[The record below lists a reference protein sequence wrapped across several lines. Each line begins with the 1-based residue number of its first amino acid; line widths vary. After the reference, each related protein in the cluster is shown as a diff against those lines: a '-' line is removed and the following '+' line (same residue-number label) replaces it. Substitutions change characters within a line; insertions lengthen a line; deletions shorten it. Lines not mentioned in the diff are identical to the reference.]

1 MPFCD
6 DTLTFYTDI
15 FLTCFKLLSYS
26 ILVLAHSRRYLTS
39 LLSLHL
45 FLKRLLSAHGCAT
58 VWHYFNHK
66 AQTTTNF
73 AVARYLEVNMLKEK
87 SLLRAILSSYLMKS
101 CGTIK
106 DEGSLTSKSESDI
119 LAAIKTLEFREET
132 AEQRRNP
139 AVVLDHYLSN
149 TLNYC
154 CVRKSSKFQSH

>member
-1 MPFCD
+1 
-6 DTLTFYTDI
+6 
-15 FLTCFKLLSYS
+15 
-26 ILVLAHSRRYLTS
+26 
-39 LLSLHL
+39 
-45 FLKRLLSAHGCAT
+45 
-58 VWHYFNHK
+58 
-66 AQTTTNF
+66 
-73 AVARYLEVNMLKEK
+73 MLKEK

-106 DEGSLTSKSESDI
+106 DEGSLTSKSEPDI

-139 AVVLDHYLSN
+139 AAVLDHYLSN